1 MSKSAF
7 RIAAIAAGATLT
19 LAASAQ
25 AVVITIQDVN
35 GEAGS
40 TVPVM
45 VTLNSEGA
53 QVAGTQNDITFGA
66 DSGVAIAAKA
76 NGKPDCAVNP
86 DIDKGGTS
94 FAFQPS
100 GCTAGTSC
108 TGMRSLVLA
117 LDNVSAIPDGSV
129 LYTCQVAIA
138 SDATGTIALTNSN
151 TGASDPDGNALAT
164 TGVSGNV
171 TVGPGGPTPTP
182 GAGGTV
188 IHIGEANGIKGGS
201 VGVDV
206 SLTTDASI
214 AGTQNDIAFAAP
226 IAIAAKANGKPDCTV
241 NEAID
246 KGGTSFAFQPSG
258 CTAGTDCTGI
268 RSLVLALDNVAP
280 IPSGSVLFTCQ
291 VTTAE
296 DAADGTYPLTCSNA
310 GASDPDGNAVPA
322 TCTNGA
328 ITVGAVGVPTN
339 TPTPTPSTGV
349 GTPTNTPTG
358 GVVGTATNTPVAAHT
373 NTPTRRPTSS
383 GGNDDDGCAIAAPA
397 QSGSAWML
405 LLPAAALLWFRRRSR

>member
-7 RIAAIAAGATLT
+7 RIAAFAAGASLA

-25 AVVITIQDVN
+25 AVVITIADATGN
-35 GEAGS
+35 AGD
-40 TVPVM
+40 TVPVS
-45 VTLNSEGA
+45 VSLNTEGA
-53 QVAGTQNDITFGA
+53 SVAGTQNDITFGA
-66 DSGVAIAAKA
+66 GSGIAVAKKA
-76 NGKPDCAVNP
+76 NGKPDCAVNQ

-100 GCTAGTSC
+100 GCTPDTDCAGI
-108 TGMRSLVLA
+108 RSLVLA
-117 LDNVSAIPDGSV
+117 LDNVTPIPDGSV
-129 LYTCQVAIA
+129 LYTCQIAIA
-138 SDATGTIALTNSN
+138 SDATGGDHALTNSN
-151 TGASDPDGNALAT
+151 EGASDPDGNALTT

-171 TVGPGGPTPTP
+171 SVGGGGGGTSITVGN
-182 GAGGTV
+182 AD
-188 IHIGEANGIKGGS
+188 GIKGGA
-201 VGVDV
+201 VAVEV

-226 IAIAAKANGKPDCTV
+226 IAIAAKSNGKPDCAV

-280 IPSGSVLFTCQ
+280 IPSGSVLYTCQ

-296 DAADGTYPLTCSNA
+296 NAEDGNYTLTCSNS

-322 TCTNGA
+322 TCTNGT
-328 ITVGAVGVPTN
+328 IMVGGVNPPTA
-339 TPTPTPSTGV
+339 TPTDTAIAS
-349 GTPTNTPTG
+349 TPTNTP
-358 GVVGTATNTPVAAHT
+358 VVTPPTNTATPTNTKKPTNTPGGG
-373 NTPTRRPTSS
+373 
-383 GGNDDDGCAIAAPA
+383 GGNDDDGCAIVAPA